1 MGIQTKNLSTARL
14 LMSMHRFFNV
24 QNVSRI
30 YNPNSVLSWQ
40 RIYTSCNTKKNT
52 DLALSDGRSQ
62 KIGCISI
69 SKSTLW
75 DTKKF
80 IYLVGA

>member
-30 YNPNSVLSWQ
+30 YNPNSDLSWQ
-40 RIYTSCNTKKNT
+40 RIYTSCNTKKIRT
-52 DLALSDGRSQ
+52 SHCRMEE
-62 KIGCISI
+62 
-69 SKSTLW
+69 
-75 DTKKF
+75 
-80 IYLVGA
+80 VRR